1 MFNAVE
7 ESAMREVRT
16 FEIEYG
22 EPAAHLRV
30 ARPLVVEVEFG
41 RLWLTIEGDAED
53 YMLDAG
59 QTMKLPR
66 GARAW
71 VGAEGGDARLS
82 VAMALER
89 ARSTGAGA
97 AQRRPGSA
105 ARRLHAA

>member
-1 MFNAVE
+1 
-7 ESAMREVRT
+7 MREVRT

-30 ARPLVVEVEFG
+30 ARPLIVEVEFG

-59 QTMKLPR
+59 QTMRLPR
-66 GARAW
+66 GTRAW

-82 VAMALER
+82 VAMARE
-89 ARSTGAGA
+89 
-97 AQRRPGSA
+97 
-105 ARRLHAA
+105 RLHESRSLWTSGGQVMLNGKG

>member
-1 MFNAVE
+1 
-7 ESAMREVRT
+7 MREVRT

-59 QTMKLPR
+59 
-66 GARAW
+66 
-71 VGAEGGDARLS
+71 
-82 VAMALER
+82 
-89 ARSTGAGA
+89 
-97 AQRRPGSA
+97 
-105 ARRLHAA
+105 

>member
-1 MFNAVE
+1 
-7 ESAMREVRT
+7 MREVRT

-30 ARPLVVEVEFG
+30 ARPLIVEVEFG

-59 QTMKLPR
+59 QTMSLPR

-82 VAMALER
+82 VAMARER
-89 ARSTGAGA
+89 ALRTGAGGCPA
-97 AQRRPGSA
+97 PCRPSPA